1 MFEIGALVGLVVL
14 GGILAAAAT
23 VVVLLFKL
31 LFGLIVLPFKLAFVA
46 IKFVIVGA
54 IGLVLLAVAAP
65 VAAGI
70 LLIVCLPLLV
80 LGGLVWSI
88 ASFARA
94 A

>member
-1 MFEIGALVGLVVL
+1 MFEIGALIGLVVL

-23 VVVLLFKL
+23 VVVLVFKL

-65 VAAGI
+65 VAAGL

-80 LGGLVWSI
+80 LGGLVWTIVSV
-88 ASFARA
+88 ARA

>member
-1 MFEIGALVGLVVL
+1 MFEIGALIGLVVL

-23 VVVLLFKL
+23 LVVFVFKL
-31 LFGLIVLPFKLAFVA
+31 LFGLVVLPFKLAFVA
-46 IKFVIVGA
+46 VKLVIVGA

-70 LLIVCLPLLV
+70 LLVVCLPLLL
-80 LGGLVWSI
+80 LGGLVWTIVSV
-88 ASFARA
+88 ARA

>member
-1 MFEIGALVGLVVL
+1 MFEVGALIGLLVL

-23 VVVLLFKL
+23 VVIFLFKL

-46 IKFVIVGA
+46 VKFVILGA
-54 IGLVLLAVAAP
+54 IGLVVLAVAAP

-70 LLIVCLPLLV
+70 LLVVCLPLLL
-80 LGGLVWSI
+80 LGGIVWTI
-88 ASFARA
+88 VSFARA